1 MTDKGGITGTPEPY
15 NQLQSV
21 LLAAG
26 ARTLERLAGFA
37 LGSLL
42 GIPFRHARSGD
53 QSGGDGGTSGFGDRH
68 LLFEARRYK
77 QDTRL
82 DERSIRGEIDQ
93 AVERHPD
100 LEAWILVTTQEVPE
114 QIHNAIERKA
124 HSLGIGAIIIDW
136 ARHPLPRL
144 AALAASSPDIFATES
159 GQDQSALLAQIAQ
172 LSGYVRTLEAIQTDL
187 ESWVIGFDAVR
198 NASHERVHEIWN
210 SRRRAQAKFE
220 QDVAGADGSAQHVS
234 RPTLNDRLDAWFNG
248 SDDGAVGVLV
258 GLDGVGKTWAAVDW
272 LQLRL
277 DRLPIVVLAPSS
289 ALGSTGTDTTSV
301 ELINFIARYLHDV
314 SEVRDVPHWE
324 KRVRRLLGRPADHGP
339 VFLIF
344 FDGLNQLPSHDWTS
358 VLQQLEDDPFYQ
370 CARTLISTRTT
381 FFEDRLHQLQSLI
394 ASPHRIAVENY
405 DLNPGGEFD
414 RKLALAGLSRD
425 DLSDHLV
432 HHAAVPRMF
441 DLIIQLR
448 SQLGDVGDVTVHRLL
463 WAYGASAVQASSAG
477 AFSEREWRRFLLE
490 LAADYKDGSHRSTVQ
505 RIEALSASTTR
516 TPDQVYR
523 RVSGVIDGIFT
534 TLDQDGEPQFDPDF
548 VSHALGLAL
557 VAQLE
562 NAGPGEQPTTI
573 LDRFLDPIAGYDG
586 RAETLRAAVS
596 IALLKEGV
604 RPEAWLSTLCTRWLH
619 SQNLPENHLSDLE
632 ILTPELVVP
641 MLDVIEASCG
651 HSLTTPRQLAIA
663 ALATVD
669 KTDVAVART
678 IAERGSEWQ
687 SSISLER
694 RENKSNRT
702 EDSFHSQRC
711 KRLRERVG
719 TAEPG
724 RITVADREF
733 QIVDYSAE
741 DLIIAT
747 AQLLQGRPLKHTVEF
762 FVRGAIHFALV
773 GSGAAQETQSWLNA
787 LNTVDPEETA
797 AALRSASK
805 TIRSFTSTATHHPRL
820 NARIASILLWR
831 TGYSEDA
838 EEAWR
843 TDPKIDHQLDYE
855 TDYLEDPSRSFF
867 RLERRHAASVL
878 CDKTLAMFR
887 RIERAKDALLDP
899 RFQIPKD
906 FVDELAA
913 VSESFDFSR
922 SATGRSRTF
931 EDFQREHLSLALAR
945 CIPDRL
951 ADFQRAG
958 LRQYAE
964 RPADQRFGSAL
975 AAPESVLLVGA
986 KESEALQALRERGDA
1001 ELDEDER
1008 AIQTNL
1014 LIAEIQSFSPID
1026 QVTKIVNSNLDTLF
1040 LDLGRACDSPSR
1052 SELDRLVDSFCE
1064 DERML
1069 SRLATVLAEHD
1080 LDLSQRS
1087 FDAFSRLLFSH
1098 NPDGA
1103 SAAAWMLLG
1112 SNNPERLGSLL
1123 EQTGWSWSS
1132 SKPQME
1138 NIMGSRAI
1146 AASNRG
1152 SDFSDFAARIAPAE
1166 LLKALSQ
1173 EERSREAV
1181 ELAVDLLS
1189 AALFEYPGSAPES
1202 GLDIFHDQ
1210 EAASTANYNFTI
1222 GDLIEDRDDE
1232 NDVLSFFERA
1242 SRPEQYAQRREA
1254 IIQSY
1259 IDAVRLAWQSGAQ
1272 LLHAHFDA
1280 ENFDL
1285 VLDFCPEALDRW
1297 LQGMDPLTDEFRRR
1311 VQLAEGF
1318 FVGLCEAVLTHDPS
1332 RGIHLWRALH
1342 GCLRTRFVN
1351 STGIDRLKYA
1361 PFAAPPC
1368 PEVDSILEQLYSLDE
1383 CRTDEDLLDVVVA
1396 ARASGRVDWLQRMV
1410 ARDETSPCPANR
1422 RRAVFLRPLLTR
1434 PAIAGDTDWPSGPP
1448 RGGYHETHDRSWI
1461 MGQREAFAAHW
1472 LQEFVESNTPVA
1484 AYSSWLL
1491 FLACTDRR
1499 TKSWMWEI
1507 YDRYAVT
1514 NGSIGAAKRR
1524 FVEQQG
1530 HRLTRAVKDN
1540 EKSLHQ
1546 TFTTQRVTT
1555 SLLPWRAR

>member
-1 MTDKGGITGTPEPY
+1 MADMGCTTGTPEPSD
-15 NQLQSV
+15 QLQSV
-21 LLAAG
+21 LQAVETQ
-26 ARTLERLAGFA
+26 TLERFAGFA

-42 GIPFRHARSGD
+42 GLPFRHARSGD
-53 QSGGDGGTSGFGDRH
+53 QRGGDGGTSGFGDRH
-68 LLFEARRYK
+68 LVFEARRYK
-77 QDTRL
+77 HSTRL

-114 QIHNAIERKA
+114 QVHDAIDRKA

-159 GQDQSALLAQIAQ
+159 GQDLSALLAQIAQ
-172 LSGYVRTLEAIQTDL
+172 LSGYAHTLEAIQTEL
-187 ESWVIGFDAVR
+187 ESWVIGFDAAR

-210 SRRRAQAKFE
+210 SRRRAQAKFK
-220 QDVAGADGSAQHVS
+220 QDVAGADDSAQHVS
-234 RPTLNDRLDAWFNG
+234 RPTLNYRLDAWLDG
-248 SDDGAVGVLV
+248 PDDGAVGALV

-314 SEVRDVPHWE
+314 SEVRDVSHWE
-324 KRVRRLLGRPADHGP
+324 KRVRRLLGRPVDHGP

-344 FDGLNQLPSHDWTS
+344 FDGLNQLPSHAWIS
-358 VLQQLEDDPFYQ
+358 VLQQLEDDPFHQ
-370 CARTLISTRTT
+370 RTRTLISTRTT
-381 FFEDRLHQLQSLI
+381 FFEDRLHRLQSLI
-394 ASPHRIAVENY
+394 ASPHRITVENY
-405 DLNPGGEFD
+405 DLNLGGEFD
-414 RKLALAGLSRD
+414 RKLDLAGLSRD
-425 DLSDHLV
+425 DLPDHLV

-448 SQLGDVGDVTVHRLL
+448 SQLGDVGDITVHRLL
-463 WAYGASAVQASSAG
+463 WAYGASAVQASSTG

-490 LAADYKDGSHRSTVQ
+490 LAADHKDGSHRSTVQ

-534 TLDQDGEPQFDPDF
+534 TLDQHGEPQFDPDF

-562 NAGPGEQPTTI
+562 NAGPGEQPTTV

-596 IALLKEGV
+596 IALLKEGA
-604 RPEAWLSTLCTRWLH
+604 RPAAWLSTLCTRWLH
-619 SQNLPENHLSDLE
+619 SQNLPESHLSDLE
-632 ILTPELVVP
+632 ILAPELVAP

-651 HSLTTPRQLAIA
+651 HSLTTPRHLAIT

-669 KTDVAVART
+669 KTDVPVACA
-678 IAERGSEWQ
+678 IAQRGVEWQ
-687 SSISLER
+687 SYISLEMR
-694 RENKSNRT
+694 GNKSDRT
-702 EDSFHSQRC
+702 EDSFHTQRC

-724 RITVADREF
+724 SIIVANREF
-733 QIVDYSAE
+733 QLVDYSAE
-741 DLIIAT
+741 DLIIAA
-747 AQLLQGRPLKHTVEF
+747 AQLLQGRPLKHTVEL

-805 TIRSFTSTATHHPRL
+805 TIRSLTPAATHHPEL

-855 TDYLEDPSRSFF
+855 TDYLENPSRSFF

-878 CDKTLAMFR
+878 RDRTLGIFG
-887 RIERAKDALLDP
+887 RIERARDALLDP
-899 RFQIPKD
+899 HLRIPKD
-906 FVDELAA
+906 FIDELAS

-922 SATGRSRTF
+922 SATGRGRTP
-931 EDFQREHLSLALAR
+931 EDLRWERLSLALAR

-951 ADFQRAG
+951 ADCQRAR

-964 RPADQRFGSAL
+964 RPTDQRFGSAL
-975 AAPESVLLVGA
+975 AAPESVLLVGTE
-986 KESEALQALRERGDA
+986 ESKAIQALRERGDA
-1001 ELDEDER
+1001 ASDEDEH
-1008 AIQTNL
+1008 AIQSNF

-1040 LDLGRACDSPSR
+1040 LELGRACESPSR
-1052 SELDRLVDSFCE
+1052 SELDHLVHSFCD

-1087 FDAFSRLLFSH
+1087 FDAFSRLLFSDDT
-1098 NPDGA
+1098 DGA
-1103 SAAAWMLLG
+1103 AATWMLLG
-1112 SNNPERLGSLL
+1112 CNDAERLGSLL
-1123 EQTGWSWSS
+1123 ERIGWSWSS
-1132 SKPQME
+1132 SKPQIE

-1146 AASNRG
+1146 TASNRG
-1152 SDFSDFAARIAPAE
+1152 SSFSDFAARIAPAE
-1166 LLKALSQ
+1166 LLEALSQ

-1189 AALFEYPGSAPES
+1189 AALFEYPGGAPES
-1202 GLDIFHDQ
+1202 GLDIFHDH
-1210 EAASTANYNFTI
+1210 EAASTGNYNFTI
-1222 GDLIEDRDDE
+1222 GDLLEERDDE
-1232 NDVLSFFERA
+1232 NDVLSFFEGA
-1242 SRPEQYAQRREA
+1242 SRPEQYAQRRQA

-1259 IDAVRLAWQSGAQ
+1259 VDAVRQARQSGAQ
-1272 LLHAHFDA
+1272 LIHANFDA
-1280 ENFDL
+1280 EDFDL
-1285 VLDFCPEALDRW
+1285 VLDLYPEALKRW
-1297 LQGMDPLTDEFRRR
+1297 LQGMDPPTGEFRRR

-1318 FVGLCEAVLTHDPS
+1318 FVGLCEAVLKRDPN
-1332 RGIHLWRALH
+1332 RGVHLWRALQR
-1342 GCLRTRFVN
+1342 CLRTRFIG
-1351 STGIDRLKYA
+1351 STGIDRMKYA
-1361 PFAAPPC
+1361 PFASPSY
-1368 PEVDSILEQLYSLDE
+1368 PELDPILEQIYSLDE
-1383 CRTDEDLLDVVVA
+1383 CRTDEDLLDFVVA
-1396 ARASGRVDWLQRMV
+1396 ARTSDRVGWLQRMV
-1410 ARDETSPCPANR
+1410 SRDETSPCPAHR

-1434 PAIAGDTDWPSGPP
+1434 PSIAGDTDWPTGPP
-1448 RGGYHETHDRSWI
+1448 RGGYRETHDRSWI
-1461 MGQREAFAAHW
+1461 MGQMEAFAAHW
-1472 LQEFVESNTPVA
+1472 LQEFVESDTPEA

-1499 TKSWMWEI
+1499 AKSWMWEI
-1507 YDRYAVT
+1507 YDRYTVA
-1514 NGSIGAAKRR
+1514 NGSIEADKRR
-1524 FVEQQG
+1524 FVEQQR
-1530 HRLTRAVKDN
+1530 HRLKRAVTDN
-1540 EKSLHQ
+1540 EKSLRQ
-1546 TFTTQRVTT
+1546 TFASQRVTS